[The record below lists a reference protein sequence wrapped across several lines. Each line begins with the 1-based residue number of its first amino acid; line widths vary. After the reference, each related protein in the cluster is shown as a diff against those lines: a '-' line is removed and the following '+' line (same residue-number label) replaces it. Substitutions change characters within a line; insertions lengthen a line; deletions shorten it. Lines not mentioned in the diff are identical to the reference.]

1 MSWLADGRCSEDAFS
16 FSGLAVGHW
25 VAGFLADLKGRR
37 LPIVLGYLG
46 ISLLSLFMT
55 MSSGYSSMVFLRILH
70 GIACGI
76 GVPPAMSMIAEIMP
90 SDWRPFMFII
100 FWSFTA
106 VGETYAAVGLVIFMP
121 ELKEESWK
129 QADKQTWTNI
139 KLSDLNVYPEEP
151 KDRNLRL
158 DFEHLSCVSKRCRK
172 IER

>member
-1 MSWLADGRCSEDAFS
+1 MYHRCHGILEKIGTLVNQDAFS
-16 FSGLAVGHW
+16 FTGLALGHS

-46 ISLLSLFMT
+46 ITLLSLFMT
-55 MSSGYSSMVFLRILH
+55 MSSGYASMVALRILH

-106 VGETYAAVGLVIFMP
+106 VGESYATAGMVFFMP
-121 ELKEESWK
+121 NLTEDSWK
-129 QADKQTWTNI
+129 QARINCAPRRAQNI
-139 KLSDLNVYPEEP
+139 AESDP
-151 KDRNLRL
+151 KSQHVN
-158 DFEHLSCVSKRCRK
+158 EHD
-172 IER
+172 EHG

>member
-1 MSWLADGRCSEDAFS
+1 MSWHPFYTSALSCFLLVFQDAFS
-16 FSGLAVGHW
+16 FTGLAVGHS

-55 MSSGYSSMVFLRILH
+55 MSSGYSSMVALRILH

-90 SDWRPFMFII
+90 SDWRPFMFIV

-106 VGETYAAVGLVIFMP
+106 VGETYAAAGMVIFMP
-121 ELKEESWK
+121 ELKEDSWK
-129 QADKQTWTNI
+129 QAHGNI
-139 KLSDLNVYPEEP
+139 TTL
-151 KDRNLRL
+151 
-158 DFEHLSCVSKRCRK
+158 HASC
-172 IER
+172 IP